1 MPRQSGF
8 ALMTVL
14 LIVALVSIIA
24 SQLLYQQAL
33 NTQRS
38 ANMLHMAQ
46 SSSVVWGLENFIKQ
60 GLLLD
65 AKNTQID
72 DYSEQWA
79 QPLVE
84 VDFEE
89 GKINARLIDL
99 QGLINLNNLQSGDA
113 EVKQSWQKLL
123 RRYLNLQQMDPALEV
138 KITDW
143 VDDDKE
149 TLPGGAES
157 DYYLLKTPS
166 YRAADQKMVLL
177 QELGLLGDFNMVT
190 IQRLGKHLTAL
201 PTETQINVNTAPVL
215 VLMSLADWITP
226 TVAESW
232 LNARQASPAQN
243 TKGFREYMKTA
254 TGFEQSE
261 INESLPDSLITTKS
275 NYFYLQG
282 QVTYGDTQQ
291 NVSAIFFRKE
301 DQQVNLVQRWIGIT
315 HE

>member
-1 MPRQSGF
+1 MPRQAGF